1 MYQQLVIDSGNNNKD
16 NKEIKVIDDSKLK
29 DVLERVKELEHEYND
44 LLNK

>member
-29 DVLERVKELEHEYND
+29 DVLERVKELEHE
-44 LLNK
+44 